1 MASYPPRQYEEGKS
15 PIQKKS
21 INHGSIKVVNYEGTG
36 YTLHGCVHA
45 LFIWVFE
52 SVPGLAELYGNRRE
66 TSPGPPLLN
75 WIGSRPRF
83 LFRDFI
89 TDEKIEH
96 GEVRVRHMVP
106 VALHDMYPKWSDDDA
121 NNRDPLLHKLIE
133 DIIEDRLDPN
143 GWPAVERVKKQ
154 KNSLPAKKKK
164 IKRSEQQSEDSGEEK
179 KFLHAK
185 KKNKKIKGVDLNSED
200 SGEEKESLPA
210 KKKKVKISEQDSE
223 DSGEEKESLPA
234 KKKKVKI
241 SEQDSELLTMLKTI
255 NGTLANLGT
264 QVGNIDGKIN
274 LVDQT
279 CKTKFA
285 KMEEAIKQ
293 LQEGEVKGQADE
305 VNSKT
310 STSWM
315 VVETKGILQDP
326 DDIPLK
332 QVVKNIASV
341 KRGRK
346 IEEMKKVVVKKEKE
360 VVKKH
365 EKAKKQ
371 NIDYGSDI
379 EDVTEKHFIE
389 EHTMASSG
397 DEEDIAD
404 KAVKNVVASLHSNL
418 LDDTTPLTKRVPKLA
433 NSQKLP
439 YIGNSTVKRII
450 PGVITS
456 LYDYDP
462 MEMVEES
469 KLRKLMEYINDDE
482 EQPLGSV
489 NTNVKFYKEIITPRD
504 QWPKDDYGWL
514 RDSHMDDA
522 MTMFRKRSMRKDSPF
537 RKRVGFMDQ
546 WFSSMMVS
554 DFKNYNKK
562 TFMFHES
569 YMDHFNGTAPRHSA
583 TEKRWWFEIDNLYAC
598 VSVKGDHWIALDI
611 NFPRK
616 KIYVYD
622 SIPTHAIDADIY
634 TACQPFRKM
643 LPALL
648 NVMVPDADR
657 QKNTSMFEI
666 YRLKTGVPR
675 NVITGDCGVYTLKY
689 IECLALGWEFD
700 GLNDENIQALRE
712 RLGAEMFEEVP
723 PTGEVALTNPLPR
736 RAEFEIPS
744 ISSNFLPQ
752 AIFLLHG

>member
-21 INHGSIKVVNYEGTG
+21 MNHGCYLSGFDNLEKKLGNEVWSKLKESSLGVFLKLYEEKYIWSAQIVHYFLTNQLSLNCDPFDPLDKFDADHREFWKEMKVSTANGPTLDELKSALDICHEKGWSEEKKMMLGRLFLLQVGIYGYNHGSRIPLSFAKRVLDPESFEKYQWGRVGFTELVGSIKVVNYEGTS

-143 GWPAVERVKKQ
+143 GWPVVERVKKQ

-179 KFLHAK
+179 
-185 KKNKKIKGVDLNSED
+185 
-200 SGEEKESLPA
+200 ESLPA
-210 KKKKVKISEQDSE
+210 KKKTVKISEQDSE

-234 KKKKVKI
+234 KKKVKI

-255 NGTLANLGT
+255 NETLANLGN
-264 QVGNIDGKIN
+264 QVGNIDGKVN
-274 LVDQT
+274 MVDQT

-365 EKAKKQ
+365 EKAKNQ

-404 KAVKNVVASLHSNL
+404 KAVKNVVAFLHSNL

-504 QWPKDDYGWL
+504 QWPKHDYGWL

-546 WFSSMMVS
+546 WFSSIMVS

-569 YMDHFNGTAPRHSA
+569 YMEHFNGTAPRHSA
-583 TEKRWWFEIDNLYAC
+583 TEKRWWLWNRSYTSSSSYPLSGLPLTRFLAC
-598 VSVKGDHWIALDI
+598 
-611 NFPRK
+611 
-616 KIYVYD
+616 
-622 SIPTHAIDADIY
+622 
-634 TACQPFRKM
+634 
-643 LPALL
+643 L
-648 NVMVPDADR
+648 NVR
-657 QKNTSMFEI
+657 
-666 YRLKTGVPR
+666 
-675 NVITGDCGVYTLKY
+675 
-689 IECLALGWEFD
+689 
-700 GLNDENIQALRE
+700 
-712 RLGAEMFEEVP
+712 
-723 PTGEVALTNPLPR
+723 
-736 RAEFEIPS
+736 
-744 ISSNFLPQ
+744 
-752 AIFLLHG
+752 